1 MDTDNFTVYVKAD
14 DICKDTAENGETGFS
29 TSNFE
34 TDRLLPKEKNK
45 KVIGLMRNELGGTM
59 MKKFKI

>member
-1 MDTDNFTVYVKAD
+1 MIFTR
-14 DICKDTAENGETGFS
+14 ILQI

-34 TDRLLPKEKNK
+34 TDRLLPKEKDK